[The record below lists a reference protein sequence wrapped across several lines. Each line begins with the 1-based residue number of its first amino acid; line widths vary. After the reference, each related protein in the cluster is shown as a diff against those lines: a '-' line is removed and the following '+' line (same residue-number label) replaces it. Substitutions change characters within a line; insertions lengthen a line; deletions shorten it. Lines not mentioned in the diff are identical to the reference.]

1 MSITPKTHPIKAL
14 YSLDSSRSYGRLLEN
29 LKTRASRDLFLPESD
44 FNLLYIKFSK
54 NHPDFG
60 GLETNQ
66 RHETQTRILFHI
78 PFYIWTQYK
87 NCSGHLLGTSS
98 RCHKFWGQNLQFYN
112 FLNFTVFELYISGS
126 INFFLTAIWLSH
138 SQLWAILEGTALLTQ
153 C

>member
-1 MSITPKTHPIKAL
+1 MAAQKRKKKIRQKFLAFLNVYYPKTHLIKAL

-78 PFYIWTQYK
+78 PFYI
-87 NCSGHLLGTSS
+87 
-98 RCHKFWGQNLQFYN
+98 
-112 FLNFTVFELYISGS
+112 
-126 INFFLTAIWLSH
+126 
-138 SQLWAILEGTALLTQ
+138 
-153 C
+153 